1 MCGSRTRKLMW
12 TYQVQASARGAHN
25 LIRVQVFGDGK
36 LTHHPPRAR
45 RMGVARTI
53 GYDARV
59 AIGSTMSL
67 PAMDR
72 PTLRGRHVRTFNRKE
87 FR

>member
-36 LTHHPPRAR
+36 LTHHPPGR
-45 RMGVARTI
+45 GGWEWPEPI